1 MSELSYSR
9 VRSPPTPRRLDMLV
23 PSGWESDSESTTAE
37 NDTKH
42 VVPPNNIIDFLAE
55 VDSNPAQQHTRFAT
69 SLSDEAVKE
78 ARKAAVP
85 KTMQKDTL
93 WCIRLWNEWT
103 KERNNRI
110 EEQIPLDITTLSP
123 TVLQRSLSRFV
134 LEVRKKDGTPYPLD
148 SLYHLVCGIMRFIRQ
163 NGKPEIDFFKEATY
177 AEFRATLDAELKRL
191 KQAGNGSRKRK
202 AEPLTQEEEKLLWVK
217 SISLG
222 IILHKHF

>member
-23 PSGWESDSESTTAE
+23 PSGWESDSESTTAK
-37 NDTKH
+37 NDTEH
-42 VVPPNNIIDFLAE
+42 VVPPNDIINFLAE

-69 SLSDEAVKE
+69 LLSDEAVKE

-103 KERNNRI
+103 KERNSRI

-134 LEVRKKDGTPYPLD
+134 LEVKKKDGTPYPPD
-148 SLYHLVCGIMRFIRQ
+148 SLYHLVCGIM
-163 NGKPEIDFFKEATY
+163 
-177 AEFRATLDAELKRL
+177 
-191 KQAGNGSRKRK
+191 
-202 AEPLTQEEEKLLWVK
+202 
-217 SISLG
+217 
-222 IILHKHF
+222 